1 MPSLPNNVYAGQAPD
16 MFRLPPELKA
26 KGEKAE
32 ADFRAWL
39 NRSGVAYMYVEQ
51 SPLTVPEGL
60 RGRIKRPDYLVGLPH
75 AGIFAFDVKAKTVYD
90 GHLIFDREEIEKQ
103 FRFARQFNVT
113 CYLACLDLE
122 REGHHWWVPLADL
135 MMQEPQWRA
144 RRRVVE
150 VKVAHAFSVNMA
162 ELSFLGAVMQYSFT
176 ALERA

>member
-1 MPSLPNNVYAGQAPD
+1 MA

-32 ADFRAWL
+32 ADFRNWL

-60 RGRIKRPDYLVGLPH
+60 RGRVKRPDYLVGIPH
-75 AGIFAFDVKAKTVYD
+75 AGMFAFDVKAKTVYD
-90 GHLIFDREEIEKQ
+90 GRLIFDRDEIEKQ

-122 REGHHWWVPLADL
+122 REGRHWWVPLVDL
-135 MMQEPQWRA
+135 MAMEPEWRA
-144 RRRVVE
+144 KRRVIT
-150 VKVAHAFSVNMA
+150 VKVSDAFTVDMASV
-162 ELSFLGAVMQYSFT
+162 SFLGAVMQYSFD
-176 ALERA
+176 ALERT